1 MVGKLELYI
10 GPMFASKSTELIRIA
25 NRYKSIGKKILAI
38 NHIYNNRYSSH
49 NITTHD
55 KNVLNNCYVL
65 ENLID
70 IFDIKEYNDADIII
84 IEELQF
90 YNDAYFVICNILD
103 NSNKI
108 IICAGLD
115 GDYKRNPFGDVVKLI
130 PHAEKVKKLSALCK
144 YCGDKASF
152 TKLKEREDNMRN
164 SILVGAEQEY
174 ESVCRKHY
182 LSK

>member
-1 MVGKLELYI
+1 MVGRLELYI

-38 NHIYNNRYSSH
+38 NHIYNNRYDNN
-49 NITTHD
+49 NITSHD
-55 KNVLNNCYVL
+55 KNVLHNCYVL
-65 ENLID
+65 DKLLD
-70 IFDIKEYNDADIII
+70 IFNIEEYNDADIII

-90 YNDAYFVICNILD
+90 YNDAYYVICNILD
-103 NSNKI
+103 HTDKI

-115 GDYKRNPFGDVVKLI
+115 GDYKRNPFGDVIKLI

-144 YCGDKASF
+144 HCGNKASF
-152 TKLKEREDNMRN
+152 TKLKENESNMKN
-164 SILVGAEQEY
+164 SILIGTDKEY
-174 ESVCRKHY
+174 ESVCREHY